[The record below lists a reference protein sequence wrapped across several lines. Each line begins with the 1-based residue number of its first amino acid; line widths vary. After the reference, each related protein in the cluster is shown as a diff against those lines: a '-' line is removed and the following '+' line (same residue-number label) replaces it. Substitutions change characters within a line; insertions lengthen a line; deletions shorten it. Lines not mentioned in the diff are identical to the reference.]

1 MKIMMKVED
10 VALTMA
16 QPSQVSLRLHAILN
30 GKHTRRPVARW
41 TMAAL
46 FVSAG
51 VILPL
56 LAAAQTSQSAGQSVP
71 AIDGKKARVEWWEEL
86 NYGPDRSGAAKAVDL
101 KILHQ
106 GMGNDLVPISQW
118 TELSNAQFLVTT
130 LLYNDAAT
138 LQTALDKGINVNSK
152 MEHGITALHAA
163 VAFRRTDMVKVLL
176 RNGADIN
183 AQAEGVT
190 PLDLM
195 ALPPKLR
202 AQTGQDQQILQIL
215 KQGHAINGSSSVTP
229 TKKENAQLPFWSVPQ
244 TKEEKARLECASN
257 LKQIALGAF
266 QMDQRKGKLAMT
278 SQNFEAQMFPYLH
291 TRELFRCPSMSTA
304 ESFSFNGNLTN
315 LSLKNLADSFHLVM
329 FYEGR
334 NGQLDFRHDGKT
346 NVAFA
351 DGHVQT
357 ISREEAKTL
366 QWKP

>member
-1 MKIMMKVED
+1 MKIRMNVED

-16 QPSQVSLRLHAILN
+16 QPSLLKQRLGCVLD
-30 GKHTRRPVARW
+30 GKRGRRSATRW

-56 LAAAQTSQSAGQSVP
+56 LAAAQNPQAAGQSVP
-71 AIDGKKARVEWWEEL
+71 AIDGKKAQVESWEEL
-86 NYGPDRSGAAKAVDL
+86 NYGPDRSGTAKAVNL
-101 KILHQ
+101 RILRQ

-118 TELSNAQFLVTT
+118 TELANAQFLVAT

-138 LQTALDKGINVNSK
+138 LQAALDKGIKVNSK
-152 MEHGITALHAA
+152 MEHGITALHVA
-163 VAFRRTDMVKVLL
+163 VAFRRTGMVKVLL

-195 ALPPKLR
+195 ALPPR
-202 AQTGQDQQILQIL
+202 PWAQTGQDQQILRIF
-215 KQGHAINGSSSVTP
+215 KQGHAINGSPSASP

-291 TRELFRCPSMSTA
+291 TMELFRCPSVSTA

-329 FYEGR
+329 FYEGK
-334 NGQLDFRHDGKT
+334 NGQLDFRHDGKA

-366 QWKP
+366 KWKP